1 MNTLANF
8 GATKHTTNLL
18 EKFLRSMTATVS
30 LTPPAVNLYALEKA
44 MCCCVLMMVK
54 YFQGVAS
61 SSAYCVQK
69 SGCFPRHKQM

>member
-8 GATKHTTNLL
+8 GATKYTTNLL

-30 LTPPAVNLYALEKA
+30 LTPSAVNLYALEKA

-54 YFQGVAS
+54 YFQGVARVCLLR
-61 SSAYCVQK
+61 AEVWL
-69 SGCFPRHKQM
+69 FPKT